1 MENTAYLF
9 HGLFQR
15 YPCLEGCKNDIYNAF
30 TAMAQSLKNG
40 GKILCCGN
48 GGSAADCDHFV
59 GELMKGFLKKR
70 PLTAEERSCF
80 TDTFVADN
88 LQRGLPAISLCAH
101 SALMTAFENDAV
113 PSLVFAQQVYAY
125 AKKDDALLCF
135 STSGNSENIVYAAQA
150 AKAAG
155 ITSIGITGEKASRL
169 SEICDICINLP
180 ETETFKIQE
189 LTLPVYHCIA
199 AMLEDNFFEV

>member
-1 MENTAYLF
+1 MSENIIFNEL
-9 HGLFQR
+9 LER
-15 YPCLEGCKNDIYNAF
+15 YPALSVCGKDIYKSYEVMVECLE
-30 TAMAQSLKNG
+30 NG

-70 PLTAEERSCF
+70 PLAAEEKSCF
-80 TDTFVADN
+80 ADAFVADN

-125 AKKDDALLCF
+125 AKKGDALLCF

-169 SEICDICINLP
+169 SEICDICIKLP

-199 AMLEDNFFEV
+199 AMLEDYFFET

>member
-9 HGLFQR
+9 HELFQR
-15 YPCLEGCKNDIYNAF
+15 YPCLEECKNDIYNAF

-48 GGSAADCDHFV
+48 GGSAADCDHFA
-59 GELMKGFLKKR
+59 GELLKGFLKKR
-70 PLTAEERSCF
+70 PLSADEKAKFSDSF
-80 TDTFVADN
+80 IADN
-88 LQRGLPAISLCAH
+88 LQKGLPVISLCTH
-101 SALMTAFENDAV
+101 SALMTAFSNDAV

-125 AKKDDALLCF
+125 AKNDDVLLCL
-135 STSGNSENIVYAAQA
+135 STSGNSENIVYAAET

-155 ITSIGITGEKASRL
+155 CVSIGITGKNPSRL
-169 SEICDICINLP
+169 SEICDICIRLP

-199 AMLEDNFFEV
+199 AMLEDYFFEM

>member
-1 MENTAYLF
+1 MLQPNLT
-9 HGLFQR
+9 
-15 YPCLEGCKNDIYNAF
+15 DIHSAVEIM
-30 TAMAQSLKNG
+30 TDSIEKE

-70 PLTAEERSCF
+70 PLSAEEKQKFDDSF
-80 TDTFVADN
+80 IADN
-88 LQRGLPAISLCAH
+88 LQKGIPAISLCTH

-125 AKKDDALLCF
+125 AKQNDVLLCF
-135 STSGNSENIVYAAQA
+135 STSGNSENVVFAAQA

-155 ITSIGITGEKASRL
+155 IVSVAITGEKESRL
-169 SEICDICINLP
+169 SETCNICIRLP

-199 AMLEDNFFEV
+199 AMIEDNFFEE